1 MAAADPAQLFLGELT
16 CSVCLDYFQDP
27 VALDCGH
34 NFCQACINVWWEGLK
49 TDFRCPECRDTFSH
63 RNFKRNRQL
72 RNVVEA
78 SRTLRLESTN
88 EPEVSG
94 VCKKHGEVLKVF
106 CQEDQ
111 SPICMICHL
120 SRDHKDHTVVPIDEA
135 AQGYKDQI
143 LSHLKTLK
151 KNRKE
156 VLTFRSNEEK
166 KSQELLKKTE
176 TERQKIVSE
185 FQQLRQFL
193 ETQERFQL
201 AQLDETEQDIIKK
214 RDGYIDR
221 LNEEISLLN
230 KLICEVYKKCR
241 QSGSEFLQDI
251 RSTLRRC
258 ERKTF
263 QNPLSLSPELKWG
276 SWNFSEKSTI
286 LQNIQKKCRESFS
299 SEWKL
304 HKVNVT
310 LDPDTAHPEL
320 IVSEDRKSV
329 RRRDTEQALPNNPGR
344 FDTKLCVLGC
354 EGFTAGRHCWEVEAM
369 GLCAVGV
376 ARESVSRN
384 GKINF
389 SPKDGVWAVEW
400 SGEQWCRAPTSPVTS
415 LFLIKAPSRIR
426 VYLDYERGK
435 VAFIDAGKGDPIFTF
450 PTTFFTGETI
460 CPFFRVG
467 FRSLSGPFHPSSQL
481 TLCP

>member
-34 NFCQACINVWWEGLK
+34 NFCQACINVWWAGVK
-49 TDFRCPECRDTFSH
+49 TDFCCPECRDTFSH
-63 RNFKRNRQL
+63 RNYKRNRQL
-72 RNVVEA
+72 KNIVEA
-78 SRTLRLESTN
+78 SRTLRLESTS
-88 EPEVSG
+88 EPEVSR
-94 VCKKHGEVLKVF
+94 VCKKHSEVLKVF
-106 CQEDQ
+106 CREDQ
-111 SPICMICHL
+111 TPICMVCHL

-135 AQGYKDQI
+135 AQDY
-143 LSHLKTLK
+143 K

-166 KSQELLKKTE
+166 KSQELLVSTE

-193 ETQERFQL
+193 EKQERFQL

-214 RDGYIDR
+214 RDEYIDR

-230 KLICEVYKKCR
+230 KLIYELYKKCR
-241 QSGSEFLQDI
+241 QSASEFLQGRACI
-251 RSTLRRC
+251 MCTGFQSQRSQYNLICILLTSKLYYPVK
-258 ERKTF
+258 ERSQKHRSETWK
-263 QNPLSLSPELKWG
+263 NPV
-276 SWNFSEKSTI
+276 
-286 LQNIQKKCRESFS
+286 KKAH
-299 SEWKL
+299 L
-304 HKVNVT
+304 PGAINVT

-320 IVSEDRKSV
+320 IVSEDWKSV
-329 RRRDTEQALPNNPGR
+329 RRGDTGQALPNNPER
-344 FDTKLCVLGC
+344 FDTELCVLGC
-354 EGFTAGRHCWEVEAM
+354 EGFTSGRHCWEVEAK

-376 ARESVSRN
+376 ARKSVSRK

-389 SPKDGVWAVEW
+389 RPKYGVWAVEW
-400 SGEQWCRAPTSPVTS
+400 SGEQWCLAPTSPVTS

-450 PTTFFTGETI
+450 PTTFFGGKRI

-467 FRSLSGPFHPSSQL
+467 FSSLSGLFHPSSQI

>member
-1 MAAADPAQLFLGELT
+1 MAAANPAQLFLGELT
-16 CSVCLDYFQDP
+16 CSLCLDYFQDP
-27 VALDCGH
+27 VSLDCGH
-34 NFCQACINVWWEGLK
+34 NFCQACINVWWDGLK
-49 TDFRCPECRDTFSH
+49 TNFCCPECRETFSH

-72 RNVVEA
+72 KNIVEA

-88 EPEVSG
+88 EPEVRR
-94 VCKKHGEVLKVF
+94 VCKKHSEVLKVF

-111 SPICMICHL
+111 TPICMVCHL
-120 SRDHKDHTVVPIDEA
+120 SRDHKDHAVVPIEEA
-135 AQGYKDQI
+135 AQEYKDQI
-143 LSHLKTLK
+143 LTHLETLK

-193 ETQERFQL
+193 EKQERFQL
-201 AQLDETEQDIIKK
+201 AQLDEMEQDIVKK

-230 KLICEVYKKCR
+230 KLIYELYKKC
-241 QSGSEFLQDI
+241 QLSASEFLQTGKGSESLPWIDP
-251 RSTLRRC
+251 LA
-258 ERKTF
+258 
-263 QNPLSLSPELKWG
+263 LSLTHLTGTG
-276 SWNFSEKSTI
+276 S
-286 LQNIQKKCRESFS
+286 
-299 SEWKL
+299 
-304 HKVNVT
+304 V
-310 LDPDTAHPEL
+310 PDTIRLSHRA
-320 IVSEDRKSV
+320 DV
-329 RRRDTEQALPNNPGR
+329 RRGDTGQALPDNPER
-344 FDTKLCVLGC
+344 FDTKLCVMGC
-354 EGFTAGRHCWEVEAM
+354 EGFTSGRHCWEVEAM

-376 ARESVSRN
+376 ARESVSRK
-384 GKINF
+384 GRINF
-389 SPKDGVWAVEW
+389 SSKDGVWAVEW

-450 PTTFFTGETI
+450 PTTFFAGERI

-467 FRSLSGPFHPSSQL
+467 FRRLSGLFHPSLGPLKQGMSGHPSQ
-481 TLCP
+481 TS

>member
-34 NFCQACINVWWEGLK
+34 NFCQACINVWWAGVK
-49 TDFRCPECRDTFSH
+49 TDFCCPECRDTFSH
-63 RNFKRNRQL
+63 RNYKRNRQL
-72 RNVVEA
+72 KNIVEA
-78 SRTLRLESTN
+78 SRTLRLESTS
-88 EPEVSG
+88 EPEVSR
-94 VCKKHGEVLKVF
+94 VCKKHSEVLKVF
-106 CQEDQ
+106 CREDQ
-111 SPICMICHL
+111 TPICMVCHL

-135 AQGYKDQI
+135 AQDYKCLCSKGYNSQEG
-143 LSHLKTLK
+143 
-151 KNRKE
+151 N
-156 VLTFRSNEEK
+156 LTFKIDSC
-166 KSQELLKKTE
+166 L
-176 TERQKIVSE
+176 QKIVSE

-193 ETQERFQL
+193 EKQERFQL

-214 RDGYIDR
+214 RDEYIDR

-230 KLICEVYKKCR
+230 KLIYELYKKCR
-241 QSGSEFLQDI
+241 QSASEFLQVI
-251 RSTLRRC
+251 FSRC

-286 LQNIQKKCRESFS
+286 LHNIRKKCR
-299 SEWKL
+299 
-304 HKVNVT
+304 VNVT

-320 IVSEDRKSV
+320 IVSEDWKSV
-329 RRRDTEQALPNNPGR
+329 RRGDTGQALPNNPER
-344 FDTKLCVLGC
+344 FDTELCVLGC
-354 EGFTAGRHCWEVEAM
+354 EGFTSGRHCWEVEAK

-376 ARESVSRN
+376 ARKSVSRK

-389 SPKDGVWAVEW
+389 RPKYGVWAVEW
-400 SGEQWCRAPTSPVTS
+400 SGEQWCLAPTSPVTS

-450 PTTFFTGETI
+450 PTTFFGGKRI

-467 FRSLSGPFHPSSQL
+467 FSSLSGLFHPSSQI

>member
-34 NFCQACINVWWEGLK
+34 NFCQACINVWWAGVK
-49 TDFRCPECRDTFSH
+49 TDFCCPECRDTFSH
-63 RNFKRNRQL
+63 RNYKRNRQL
-72 RNVVEA
+72 KNIVEA
-78 SRTLRLESTN
+78 SRTLRLESTS
-88 EPEVSG
+88 EPEVSR
-94 VCKKHGEVLKVF
+94 VCKKHSEVLKVF
-106 CQEDQ
+106 CREDQ
-111 SPICMICHL
+111 TPICMVCHL

-135 AQGYKDQI
+135 AQDYKI
-143 LSHLKTLK
+143 E
-151 KNRKE
+151 RGKE
-156 VLTFRSNEEK
+156 KPRT
-166 KSQELLKKTE
+166 TE

-193 ETQERFQL
+193 EKQERFQL

-214 RDGYIDR
+214 RDEYIDR

-230 KLICEVYKKCR
+230 KLIYELYKKCR
-241 QSGSEFLQDI
+241 QSASEFLLGI
-251 RSTLRRC
+251 R
-258 ERKTF
+258 
-263 QNPLSLSPELKWG
+263 G
-276 SWNFSEKSTI
+276 SCVKGI
-286 LQNIQKKCRESFS
+286 LQVLRTALIPVP
-299 SEWKL
+299 L
-304 HKVNVT
+304 HEPVNVT

-320 IVSEDRKSV
+320 IVSEDWKSV
-329 RRRDTEQALPNNPGR
+329 RRGDTGQALPNNPER
-344 FDTKLCVLGC
+344 FDTELCVLGC
-354 EGFTAGRHCWEVEAM
+354 EGFTSGRHCWEVEAK

-376 ARESVSRN
+376 ARKSVSRK

-389 SPKDGVWAVEW
+389 RPKYGVWAVEW
-400 SGEQWCRAPTSPVTS
+400 SGEQWCLAPTSPVTS

-450 PTTFFTGETI
+450 PTTFFGGKRI

-467 FRSLSGPFHPSSQL
+467 FSSLSGLFHPSSQI

>member
-16 CSVCLDYFQDP
+16 CSLCLDYFQDP

-34 NFCQACINVWWEGLK
+34 NFCQACISVWWEGLK
-49 TDFRCPECRDTFSH
+49 TDFSCPECRDTFSH
-63 RNFKRNRQL
+63 RNFKRNRHL
-72 RNVVEA
+72 RNIVEA

-88 EPEVSG
+88 GPKVSKM
-94 VCKKHGEVLKVF
+94 CKKHSEVLKVF

-111 SPICMICHL
+111 TPICMVCHL
-120 SRDHKDHTVVPIDEA
+120 SRDHKDHTVVPIEEA
-135 AQGYKDQI
+135 VQDYKDQI
-143 LSHLKTLK
+143 LSHLETLK

-176 TERQKIVSE
+176 TERRKIVSE
-185 FQQLRQFL
+185 FQQLHQFL
-193 ETQERFQL
+193 KKQERFQL
-201 AQLDETEQDIIKK
+201 AHLDEMEQDIVKR

-230 KLICEVYKKCR
+230 KLIYELYKNCQ
-241 QSGSEFLQDI
+241 QSASEFLQDI
-251 RSTLRRC
+251 RSTLRRYVA
-258 ERKTF
+258 
-263 QNPLSLSPELKWG
+263 PLHSPFTCHDSGKVLG
-276 SWNFSEKSTI
+276 HVDEKI
-286 LQNIQKKCRESFS
+286 
-299 SEWKL
+299 
-304 HKVNVT
+304 NVT

-329 RRRDTEQALPNNPGR
+329 RRGDTGQALPNNPER
-344 FDTKLCVLGC
+344 FDSNLCVLGC
-354 EGFTAGRHCWEVEAM
+354 EGFTSGRHCWEVEAM

-376 ARESVSRN
+376 ARKSVNRKGN
-384 GKINF
+384 INF

-400 SGEQWCRAPTSPVTS
+400 SGEQWCWAPTSSVTS

-435 VAFIDAGKGDPIFTF
+435 VAFIDADKGDTIFTF
-450 PTTFFTGETI
+450 PTTFFAGKRI
-460 CPFFRVG
+460 FPFFRVG
-467 FRSLSGPFHPSSQL
+467 FRRLSGLFHPSSQL

>member
-1 MAAADPAQLFLGELT
+1 MILLVATLFLNLPVDIERELT

-135 AQGYKDQI
+135 AQGYKLYEI
-143 LSHLKTLK
+143 SHDFLPSLCICP
-151 KNRKE
+151 
-156 VLTFRSNEEK
+156 L
-166 KSQELLKKTE
+166 QKKTE

-241 QSGSEFLQDI
+241 QSGSEFLQSLCQASGTSRPHHVPVALCAGI
-251 RSTLRRC
+251 R
-258 ERKTF
+258 
-263 QNPLSLSPELKWG
+263 G
-276 SWNFSEKSTI
+276 SCVKGI
-286 LQNIQKKCRESFS
+286 LQVLRTPLIPVP
-299 SEWKL
+299 L
-304 HKVNVT
+304 HKPVNVT

>member
-34 NFCQACINVWWEGLK
+34 NFCQACINVWWAGVK
-49 TDFRCPECRDTFSH
+49 TDFCCPECRDTFSH
-63 RNFKRNRQL
+63 RNYKRNRQL
-72 RNVVEA
+72 KNIVEA

-88 EPEVSG
+88 EPEVSR
-94 VCKKHGEVLKVF
+94 VCKKHSEVLKVF
-106 CQEDQ
+106 CREDQ
-111 SPICMICHL
+111 TPICMVCHL

-135 AQGYKDQI
+135 AQDYKVT
-143 LSHLKTLK
+143 LSLK
-151 KNRKE
+151 
-156 VLTFRSNEEK
+156 V
-166 KSQELLKKTE
+166 KKTE

-193 ETQERFQL
+193 EKQERFQL

-230 KLICEVYKKCR
+230 KLIYELYKKCR
-241 QSGSEFLQDI
+241 QSASEFLQGRACI
-251 RSTLRRC
+251 MCTG
-258 ERKTF
+258 F
-263 QNPLSLSPELKWG
+263 Q
-276 SWNFSEKSTI
+276 I
-286 LQNIQKKCRESFS
+286 
-299 SEWKL
+299 
-304 HKVNVT
+304 NVT

-320 IVSEDRKSV
+320 IVSEDWKSV
-329 RRRDTEQALPNNPGR
+329 RRGDTGQALPNNPER
-344 FDTKLCVLGC
+344 FDTELCVLGC
-354 EGFTAGRHCWEVEAM
+354 EGFTSGRHCWEVEAK

-376 ARESVSRN
+376 ARKSVSRK

-389 SPKDGVWAVEW
+389 RPKYGVWAVEW

-450 PTTFFTGETI
+450 PTTFFAGERI

-467 FRSLSGPFHPSSQL
+467 FSSLSGPFHPSSQL